1 MFIKTLFTEPRF
13 FAASVLVVVFSI
25 CLHEFLHAWAALKM
39 GDPTAA
45 DRGHL
50 TMNPFRQMGIV
61 SLIML
66 LIIGIAWGQVP
77 VNPYNLNTRKKRV
90 IVALAGVAGNLFL
103 VFAFS
108 FLAVLVMS
116 RLPGQDFAVRMLI
129 YGAVINMVLFFINIM
144 PVPGFDGFNIVQEF
158 IHLRIDSQRKAEIAN
173 TFFFILAMIFFICI
187 DRISEFSAK
196 LVFRLLQMIIT
207 SLGLNQ

>member
-1 MFIKTLFTEPRF
+1 
-13 FAASVLVVVFSI
+13 
-25 CLHEFLHAWAALKM
+25 
-39 GDPTAA
+39 
-45 DRGHL
+45 
-50 TMNPFRQMGIV
+50 
-61 SLIML
+61 
-66 LIIGIAWGQVP
+66 
-77 VNPYNLNTRKKRV
+77 
-90 IVALAGVAGNLFL
+90 
-103 VFAFS
+103 
-108 FLAVLVMS
+108 
-116 RLPGQDFAVRMLI
+116 
-129 YGAVINMVLFFINIM
+129 MVLFFINIM

>member
-1 MFIKTLFTEPRF
+1 MLKILFADPRF